1 MAGSLRYLINMI
13 NGLRPALMS
22 PAERLAEIAEI
33 LAAGVVRLRARQS
46 TPLLP
51 PAGESS
57 LDCAGEQSGHA
68 NSETE
73 KG

>member
-1 MAGSLRYLINMI
+1 MSVI
-13 NGLRPALMS
+13 RPDLMS
-22 PAERLAEIAEI
+22 PPERVAEIVEI

-51 PAGESS
+51 APGESL
-57 LDCAGEQSGHA
+57 LDCAGDQSGHA